1 MWSGCVLPLLGGHI
15 STVRIDHPR
24 CPYLLS
30 WRPVAG
36 QSGACIA
43 GALLT
48 LPMWCSLFA
57 SCCPGS
63 CFRGVCASTQGFSDK
78 LSSPGCPP
86 PFIPAPSAAPSRR
99 RSRLGG
105 IIAFMG
111 QWPARERKTGSS
123 SNMHCASVPA
133 SGLMRIPH
141 PEGRAA
147 LGRVLVRQHQQDSI
161 VVSEWSPVTPTGTDC
176 VSRFV
181 MAA

>member
-1 MWSGCVLPLLGGHI
+1 MVGLCTASLVRHI

-24 CPYLLS
+24 CPSLLS
-30 WRPVAG
+30 WRPVG
-36 QSGACIA
+36 GVVRSLHRWGSPDTPHVVFVVRLLLSGVV
-43 GALLT
+43 LQ
-48 LPMWCSLFA
+48 
-57 SCCPGS
+57 
-63 CFRGVCASTQGFSDK
+63 GVCASTQGFSDK

-86 PFIPAPSAAPSRR
+86 PFIPAPSAAPCRR

-147 LGRVLVRQHQQDSI
+147 LGRALVRQQQQDSI

-176 VSRFV
+176 LPRCV